1 MNKTIL
7 SVMAA
12 ALFVGSNAAQATSM
26 TVDFDLRG
34 SGPEV
39 AELNLS
45 QGGLDLNITPDT
57 ISNAGHLNG
66 EQDIFLTQSNSGL
79 GVDNRNCFLFFC
91 DSNGLDGFGSN
102 DIALFSFSK
111 DVTIE
116 SFTLLNSDYNDDLS
130 LFGGP
135 GFSYLGEFRIPGSN
149 VVDFAGLSDAVLT
162 GDIFGIAA
170 FGNNDNFRIAGVTVS
185 YDAVPLPAALP
196 LMLTGLIGLG
206 LFGRRAKR
214 RQIEAAA

>member
-1 MNKTIL
+1 M
-7 SVMAA
+7 
-12 ALFVGSNAAQATSM
+12 
-26 TVDFDLRG
+26 
-34 SGPEV
+34 
-39 AELNLS
+39 
-45 QGGLDLNITPDT
+45 
-57 ISNAGHLNG
+57 
-66 EQDIFLTQSNSGL
+66 
-79 GVDNRNCFLFFC
+79 
-91 DSNGLDGFGSN
+91 
-102 DIALFSFSK
+102 
-111 DVTIE
+111 TIE